1 MNIYRTINAQ
11 AERLYSQY
19 KEHGNIIIAYDFDD
33 TVYGHDGNNCDDV
46 IRVLRCCKQANIGR
60 FICYTASK
68 EERYPFIEQYCKDM
82 NLPLD
87 KINDGFDDVNHV
99 NGGKIY
105 YNIFLD
111 DKAGLGQALETL
123 QIVLNRII
131 DNTDA
136 F

>member
-1 MNIYRTINAQ
+1 MNIYRTTNAQ
-11 AERLYSQY
+11 VERLYNQY
-19 KEHGNIIIAYDFDD
+19 LEHGNIIIAYDFDD
-33 TVYGHDGNNCDDV
+33 TIYGTSNNDYSDV
-46 IRVLRCCKQANIGR
+46 IDVLKFCKQANVGR

-68 EERYPFIEQYCKDM
+68 RERYDFIKRYCDEKDI
-82 NLPLD
+82 PLD
-87 KINDGFDDVNHV
+87 KINEGFEDVDNV

-111 DKAGLGQALETL
+111 DKAGLGQTMETL
-123 QIVLNRII
+123 QIVLNKII